1 MISYRKL
8 CSKSLLSFLF
18 LQLFVFF
25 SHKCFAEAQLGIC
38 KSQSLA
44 QLASV
49 QGELWIDVL
58 GSGQWQLVDQTQP
71 LCEGTRIK
79 VGVNSRASLLL
90 PNNIL
95 LRLDEG
101 TVLTLKGIAANEPTL
116 LDLLKGFIHFLSRT
130 PTRLEI
136 TTPIA
141 KDILNAYLDEQT
153 TTQTPESELTI
164 LK

>member
-1 MISYRKL
+1 M
-8 CSKSLLSFLF
+8 
-18 LQLFVFF
+18 
-25 SHKCFAEAQLGIC
+25 LGT
-38 KSQSLA
+38 
-44 QLASV
+44 
-49 QGELWIDVL
+49 
-58 GSGQWQLVDQTQP
+58 GQWQLVDQTQP

-141 KDILNAYLDEQT
+141 NAG
-153 TTQTPESELTI
+153 P
-164 LK
+164 